1 MAIRDRFRRALH
13 KSTSSSN
20 VSSDN
25 SSRNSVN
32 NITTTNTTVS
42 DSSEG
47 SSPRTATSSK
57 LFPWRSNDPESSSRK
72 EKSESRKSKKSS
84 SKPVHPRDKP
94 LTATNLRHQE
104 MLSGFNMTFGSSPSR
119 LSQLVPAG
127 PWDEFEGVS
136 PCCTRN
142 PSFDGGRVDPVA
154 SHDGSS
160 TSLDSDAYSSSG
172 MPPPKVANY

>member
-1 MAIRDRFRRALH
+1 MH
-13 KSTSSSN
+13 KSASSSN
-20 VSSDN
+20 ISHDSDSN
-25 SSRNSVN
+25 RNSN
-32 NITTTNTTVS
+32 NITTTNTAVS

-47 SSPRTATSSK
+47 SSPRTTK
-57 LFPWRSNDPESSSRK
+57 LFPWRSND
-72 EKSESRKSKKSS
+72 SESAKKKDDDKKKSKKS
-84 SKPVHPRDKP
+84 KAVHPRDKP

-127 PWDEFEGVS
+127 PWDDYEGVS

-142 PSFDGGRVDPVA
+142 PSFDGSMDPIS

-160 TSLDSDAYSSSG
+160 TSLDSDS
-172 MPPPKVANY
+172 MPPSRVNTAFDY